1 MHDCSQIKGQTFC
14 TREFK
19 SWKSGKASQHLS
31 QLLKLLATISQQNT
45 SGKLELIKQ
54 TNAAGEFF
62 IFYFQNYF

>member
-14 TREFK
+14 TQEIK

-54 TNAAGEFF
+54 TNAAGELLF
-62 IFYFQNYF
+62 IFSKLF